1 MNPRRRTK
9 IVVSLGPSTDRAK
22 TMSALI
28 EQGIDVARLNMSH
41 GTRDD
46 HRRRAQLVRDS
57 AAQQGRAVALLV
69 DLLSSAGSVCVC
81 CPSCIISS
89 CARRVGVQALLS
101 DQWEQEMCLLHWFGH

>member
-1 MNPRRRTK
+1 MSSHRRTK

-28 EQGIDVARLNMSH
+28 GQGIDVARLNMSH

-69 DLLSSAGSVCVC
+69 QQS
-81 CPSCIISS
+81 
-89 CARRVGVQALLS
+89 
-101 DQWEQEMCLLHWFGH
+101 EKFLHEKEVLKKELI